1 MLGDLSVS
9 HLFLHEVQH
18 PARGGHHQVNL
29 LVDPHDVILQIG
41 AACGAEDKISS
52 VLWISSFINQIRS
65 KI

>member
-1 MLGDLSVS
+1 MIYVP

-29 LVDPHDVILQIG
+29 LVNPHDVILQIG
-41 AACGAEDKISS
+41 AACGSEHTVSN
-52 VLWISSFINQIRS
+52 VLTVLSFINQIRS

>member
-1 MLGDLSVS
+1 MFCDLCVP

-41 AACGAEDKISS
+41 AACRSEYTISKAKS
-52 VLWISSFINQIRS
+52 LSPVISA
-65 KI
+65 

>member
-1 MLGDLSVS
+1 MIHVP

-29 LVDPHDVILQIG
+29 LVNPHDVILQIG
-41 AACGAEDKISS
+41 PACGSEHTISN
-52 VLWISSFINQIRS
+52 VLTVLSFIYHQIRS

>member
-1 MLGDLSVS
+1 MIRVP

-41 AACGAEDKISS
+41 AACRSEYTISN
-52 VLWISSFINQIRS
+52 VLRV
-65 KI
+65 

>member
-1 MLGDLSVS
+1 MIRVP

-41 AACGAEDKISS
+41 ATCRTEHTISS
-52 VLWISSFINQIRS
+52 VLTVLSFINHQIRS

>member
-1 MLGDLSVS
+1 MLRDLCVP

-41 AACGAEDKISS
+41 AACRIEDS
-52 VLWISSFINQIRS
+52 
-65 KI
+65 

>member
-1 MLGDLSVS
+1 MIHVS

-41 AACGAEDKISS
+41 AACRIEDS
-52 VLWISSFINQIRS
+52 
-65 KI
+65 

>member
-1 MLGDLSVS
+1 MIHVP

-41 AACGAEDKISS
+41 AACGAEDTISS
-52 VLWISSFINQIRS
+52 VLRISSYNNQIRS